1 MRRLLALFT
10 LLPVFPLVPAPALA
24 QITQAEYA
32 ARRVALR
39 TLLPGDGI
47 VVVMGAPEPK
57 HDYDVFTQDYTF
69 RYLTGFL
76 EPDAALVIV
85 HTGAADRTFLFVQPE
100 DPAQEVW
107 TGTRLGVAGV
117 KDRFGLEGRDATTL
131 HRVVDSLTAANPGL
145 HVLDATPEV
154 DRLRGAKSA
163 AELDLLRTA
172 ATISAMAHA
181 EVLHAIAPGMAE
193 FEVQA
198 LAEYTFRRNG
208 ADGPAYGS
216 IVGSG
221 PNSTTLHY
229 NADDRF
235 MQAGDVVNMDMA
247 ASYAGY
253 AADLTRTVP
262 VNGRYSPE
270 QREIYQIV
278 YDAQQAGE
286 RQVRAGAPV
295 KASTDSA
302 TAVIKAGLTRLG
314 LIESPDARFEGCEDG
329 DACFQYRLYYM
340 HALSH
345 PIGLDV
351 HDVDQWSRTGR
362 YGLGSV
368 FTIEPGIYVREQTL
382 DIIPHTA
389 RNEQFLAKIAPAVR
403 KYANIGVRIEDDYI
417 ATATGF
423 ERITVGAPREMDAIE
438 REMARHVTPAGRDS
452 ALVERYRKLRP

>member
-1 MRRLLALFT
+1 MKPLRLFALLT
-10 LLPVFPLVPAPALA
+10 AAATPALA
-24 QITQAEYA
+24 QVTQAEYA
-32 ARRVALR
+32 ARRAALSKELR
-39 TLLPGDGI
+39 SDAI
-47 VVVMGAPEPK
+47 VVVLGAPEPK

-69 RYLTGFL
+69 NYLTGFL
-76 EPDAALVIV
+76 EPGAALVMV
-85 HTGAADRTFLFVQPE
+85 HEGGHDHAMLFVQPK

-107 TGTRLGVAGV
+107 TGRRLGVGGVAG
-117 KDRFGLEGRDATTL
+117 RFGLEGRDATTL
-131 HRVVDSLTAANPGL
+131 HAVIDSLRAAHAG
-145 HVLDATPEV
+145 VGVADATRLVE
-154 DRLRGAKSA
+154 RLRGTKSP

-172 ATISAMAHA
+172 AKISAMAHTA
-181 EVLHAIAPGMAE
+181 VLHAIAPGMAE
-193 FEVQA
+193 FEIQA

-262 VNGRYSPE
+262 VSGRYSPE
-270 QREIYQIV
+270 QRDIYQVV

-295 KASTDSA
+295 KASSDSA
-302 TAVIKAGLTRLG
+302 TAVIKAGLARLG
-314 LIESPDARFEGCEDG
+314 LIESPDARVDGCDTGDGCFE
-329 DACFQYRLYYM
+329 YRLFYM

-351 HDVDQWSRTGR
+351 HDVDQWNETGR
-362 YGLGSV
+362 YGTGSV
-368 FTIEPGIYVREQTL
+368 FTIEPGIYVRANTL
-382 DIIPHTA
+382 DLIPHTPRNAELLA
-389 RNEQFLAKIAPAVR
+389 RIAPAVK

-417 ATATGF
+417 ATAAGF
-423 ERITVGAPREMDAIE
+423 ERITAGAPRDMDAIE
-438 REMARHVTPAGRDS
+438 REMAQHVTPAGRDS
-452 ALVERYRKLRP
+452 ALVESYRKIRP